1 VHVIAERKGEFM
13 MYIFRANGFD
23 QEGHEVELEFLEME
37 VFTLTVKDGKVYLYY
52 AGSYDQ
58 GFEYWIDP
66 ANVTIVREM
75 TQEERQVY
83 LFKGQRELHD
93 FQRRLEEEEIK
104 AGKEIDA
111 MFPSD
116 EDLID

>member
-1 VHVIAERKGEFM
+1 MRLLGEKGEFM
-13 MYIFRANGFD
+13 MHIFRANGFD
-23 QEGHEVELEFLEME
+23 QDGHEVELEFLEME
-37 VFTLTVKDGKVYLYY
+37 IFTLTPKDGKVYLYY
-52 AGSYDQ
+52 AGSRDQ

-66 ANVTIVREM
+66 INVTIVREL
-75 TQEERQVY
+75 TNEESLKY
-83 LFKGQRELHD
+83 LFKGHRELHD
-93 FQRRLEEEEIK
+93 FHRRLEEEQIQ